1 MGKTPDT
8 VVHPTAEV
16 HPRARLDIGAWI
28 GPSCIIGPHVSIGK
42 NTRLESHVS
51 IEGHTEIGED
61 CRFFPF
67 SSIGTDP
74 QDVTYAG
81 EETRLS
87 IGSRNTFR
95 EFMTVNRGSAK
106 DEGLTRIGS
115 DNYFMAYSHIG
126 HDCRVGDH
134 IVFINGVTLGG
145 NCRVDDYAQVSAF
158 TGFHQFCRV
167 GKYAFIGGYS
177 VITQDVLPFCKVAG
191 GRPPLIFGPNAIG
204 LRRLGFSR
212 DRIKS
217 IKSMFKLIFLSDLNT
232 TQAVD
237 RMTQEIPPSPDR
249 EEVLSFIQASTRGI
263 IKKLSDEWK
272 KESA

>member
-1 MGKTPDT
+1 MAKTPET

-16 HPRARLDIGAWI
+16 HPRAQLDSGVRVGPGCFI
-28 GPSCIIGPHVSIGK
+28 GPDVSIGK

-51 IEGHTEIGED
+51 IVGNTEVGEG

-74 QDVTYAG
+74 QDVSYAQ
-81 EETRLS
+81 EDTRLS
-87 IGSRNTFR
+87 IGSRNVFR
-95 EFMTVNRGSAK
+95 EFMTVNKGSPK

-115 DNYFMAYSHIG
+115 DNYFMAYSHIA
-126 HDCRVGDH
+126 HDCRVGDS

-145 NCRVDDYAQVSAF
+145 HCWVDDYAQVSAF
-158 TGFHQFCRV
+158 TGFHPFCRV
-167 GKYAFIGGYS
+167 GKYAYVGGYS

-191 GRPPLIFGPNAIG
+191 GRPPLIYGPNAIG

-217 IKSMFKLIFLSDLNT
+217 IKAMFKLIFHSDLNT
-232 TQAVD
+232 TQAVKRITED
-237 RMTQEIPPSPDR
+237 IPSSSDR
-249 EEVLSFIQASTRGI
+249 EEVLSFIHASSRGI

-272 KESA
+272 KDSV

>member
-1 MGKTPDT
+1 MEKPPDT
-8 VVHPTAEV
+8 VIHPTATV
-16 HPRARLDIGAWI
+16 HPQAQLDVGVWV
-28 GPSCIIGPHVSIGK
+28 GPGSIIGPHVSIGK

-51 IEGHTEIGED
+51 VEGHTEIGED

-74 QDVTYAG
+74 QDVAYAQ

-87 IGSRNTFR
+87 IGGRNIFR
-95 EFMTVNRGSAK
+95 EFMTVNRGSTK

-115 DNYFMAYSHIG
+115 DNYFMAYSHIA
-126 HDCRVGDH
+126 HDCRVGEH
-134 IVFINGVTLGG
+134 NVFINGVTLGG
-145 NCRVDDYAQVSAF
+145 HCWVDDYTQVGAF
-158 TGFHQFCRV
+158 TGFHPFCKV

-191 GRPPLIFGPNAIG
+191 GRPPLIYGPNAIG

-217 IKSMFKLIFLSDLNT
+217 IKAMFKLIFLSDLNT
-232 TQAVD
+232 SQAVE
-237 RMTQEIPPSPDR
+237 RITQEFSPSPDR

-263 IKKLSDEWK
+263 LKKLSDEWK
-272 KESA
+272 KDSV